1 MTEAEF
7 RALCLALPD
16 VVEGFNM
23 GSTYFKANGK
33 DLARLLG
40 GERAM
45 LTGIPVEE
53 VEMLVEAEPD
63 VFWADSHYKN
73 ARCIVARLEPLV
85 PDVAR
90 GFLER
95 RFRQIAKKAVL
106 KGWDAALPPPSRGS

>member
-1 MTEAEF
+1 VTEAEF
-7 RALCLALPD
+7 RALCLALPQ

-40 GERAM
+40 GDRAM
-45 LTGIPVEE
+45 FTGVAVEE

-63 VFWADSHYKN
+63 IFWADNHYKQ
-73 ARCIVARLEPLV
+73 ARCLVAHLGPLAQE
-85 PDVAR
+85 VAR

-95 RFRQIAKKAVL
+95 RFRAIAKRAVL
-106 KGWDAALPPPSRGS
+106 KAWEAARPG